1 MANRGNNM
9 SNKKYFSFHKFISV
23 TNKILILT
31 VYKYNSTLNYSRCV
45 CVKVAQLCPTL
56 SDPVDWG
63 LPGSSIRGILRAR
76 ILEWIPI
83 PFSRRTSQGIEP
95 WSPALQADSSPFE
108 LQGSLTWSYSSLNQI
123 IDRYSNSLSN
133 GCIWTL

>member
-1 MANRGNNM
+1 M

-83 PFSRRTSQGIEP
+83 PFSRG
-95 WSPALQADSSPFE
+95 SPQLRDQTWVSHIAGRPFAIGASD
-108 LQGSLTWSYSSLNQI
+108 LG
-123 IDRYSNSLSN
+123 
-133 GCIWTL
+133 